1 MPKYLFICRH
11 ADTSPA
17 LAGQS
22 DFDRPLSAKGIA
34 DAQQSARWIHNTGLA
49 VPNILCSAAVRTQST
64 ARIFAQVLA
73 LPDAA
78 VLPEQ
83 GLYQASAR
91 ELEDRIGLL
100 PASQTVALLV
110 GHNPGVS
117 RLVGKLNSQPD
128 HYVPTAGVNL
138 FTFAT
143 DDWMEIDW
151 CYLKWQ
157 ANY

>member
-17 LAGQS
+17 LAGQP
-22 DFDRPLSAKGIA
+22 DFDRPLTAKGIA
-34 DAQQSARWIHNTGLA
+34 DAQQAGRWILSTGLA
-49 VPNILCSAAVRTQST
+49 VPAILCSAAVRTHAT
-64 ARIFAQVLA
+64 ARIFAEVLA
-73 LPDAA
+73 LPPEA

-83 GLYQASAR
+83 ALYHATAR
-91 ELEDRIGLL
+91 ELEGRIGGL
-100 PASQTVALLV
+100 PASRSVALLV
-110 GHNPGVS
+110 GHNPAVS
-117 RLVGKLNSQPD
+117 RLVGKLNSRPEQ
-128 HYVPTAGVNL
+128 YVPTAGVNL

-151 CYLKWQ
+151 CDFKWQ